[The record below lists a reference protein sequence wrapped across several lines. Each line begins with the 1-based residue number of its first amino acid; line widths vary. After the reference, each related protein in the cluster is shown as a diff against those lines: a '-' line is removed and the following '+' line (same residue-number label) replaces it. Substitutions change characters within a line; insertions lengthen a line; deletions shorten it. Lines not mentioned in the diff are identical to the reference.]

1 MRSAVGA
8 SASDFEE
15 RSADK
20 TVDTADSEPE
30 NTDGGNAVDI
40 EGVSTDERVAIDD
53 TEVCTDE
60 RLNTDD
66 SKDVTADEGESVA
79 VGTGWLDSDGEVY

>member
-1 MRSAVGA
+1 MV
-8 SASDFEE
+8 DE
-15 RSADK
+15 

-66 SKDVTADEGESVA
+66 DVAADEGESVA